1 MKSRR
6 LLKLVLFSGIISL
19 SGCSS
24 VMSHTGGK
32 EGTYP
37 GTRSSA
43 QTLGDSDTNWGVKSL
58 VALDMPF
65 TAVMDTLLLPWDM
78 FRTDSSIKSRVEKR
92 EGHAGDQLGDT
103 ASADACPVSY
113 RPVCVTH
120 SWR

>member
-43 QTLGDSDTNWGVKSL
+43 QTLGDSDN
-58 VALDMPF
+58 AP
-65 TAVMDTLLLPWDM
+65 
-78 FRTDSSIKSRVEKR
+78 
-92 EGHAGDQLGDT
+92 
-103 ASADACPVSY
+103 
-113 RPVCVTH
+113 
-120 SWR
+120 

>member
-65 TAVMDTLLLPWDM
+65 TAVMDTLLLPCRYGRYHL
-78 FRTDSSIKSRVEKR
+78 FNRY
-92 EGHAGDQLGDT
+92 ACACALGGRDRLF
-103 ASADACPVSY
+103 A
-113 RPVCVTH
+113 R
-120 SWR
+120 R